1 MEAARLGH
9 VDVLT
14 FLLTSGASA
23 NVINFEGRTALHLT
37 VNRQLLAVDA
47 NVELG
52 DANGQTPLMLAVKL
66 GSVEMTK
73 LLIESSPNSIHAI
86 DKEGDNV
93 LGIAIYKWQLE
104 IFPLLLDCD
113 IKTNLSNGAATT
125 PLMLAATKGHVEIIK
140 ILLDNGAEVNET
152 TWNGHTPLT
161 FAAES
166 RQVEAAR
173 ALLDHGAHENSHGVN
188 SAPLA
193 TAAQRGH
200 VEMIKLLLMHN
211 ANINLQDSDGDSAL
225 HRSSVQSVSRKN
237 ASVKK
242 RMKDG
247 HSALHSAAEEGRVDV
262 IRLLLQRGARMD
274 TVNKAKWTPLMM
286 AAKRGHRQTVNFL
299 VRNGASLVW
308 KNNDD
313 QNAAGDAKLNNRTD
327 VLGLLKSEEP
337 EVTKFCASSNT
348 KRQRTL

>member
-1 MEAARLGH
+1 
-9 VDVLT
+9 
-14 FLLTSGASA
+14 
-23 NVINFEGRTALHLT
+23 
-37 VNRQLLAVDA
+37 
-47 NVELG
+47 
-52 DANGQTPLMLAVKL
+52 MLAVKL

-73 LLIESSPNSIHAI
+73 LLIESSPNSIHVI

-93 LGIAIYKWQLE
+93 LGIAVYKCQLE
-104 IFPLLLDCD
+104 IFPLLLDFG

-125 PLMLAATKGHVEIIK
+125 PLMLAATK
-140 ILLDNGAEVNET
+140 
-152 TWNGHTPLT
+152 
-161 FAAES
+161 AES

-225 HRSSVQSVSRKN
+225 HEAVYSRSADSATRPSRRCFFI
-237 ASVKK
+237 ASEECLGQEKDERWTFSTAYRCRGRK
-242 RMKDG
+242 SGRDSIASSTWSKDG
-247 HSALHSAAEEGRVDV
+247 YCQQGEVD
-262 IRLLLQRGARMD
+262 
-274 TVNKAKWTPLMM
+274 PLMM

-299 VRNGASLVW
+299 VKNGASLVW

-313 QNAAGDAKLNNRTD
+313 QNAAGVAKLNNRTD
-327 VLGLLKSEEP
+327 VLVLLKSEEP
-337 EVTKFCASSNT
+337 EASSSSCPPLVSPSLSGGHLYET
-348 KRQRTL
+348 HSQGHAEILLGVGGIEAVPVVEVVALAPATVSRDVPGSGTRVVPG

>member
-1 MEAARLGH
+1 MA
-9 VDVLT
+9 
-14 FLLTSGASA
+14 
-23 NVINFEGRTALHLT
+23 
-37 VNRQLLAVDA
+37 
-47 NVELG
+47 
-52 DANGQTPLMLAVKL
+52 
-66 GSVEMTK
+66 
-73 LLIESSPNSIHAI
+73 
-86 DKEGDNV
+86 
-93 LGIAIYKWQLE
+93 
-104 IFPLLLDCD
+104 
-113 IKTNLSNGAATT
+113 
-125 PLMLAATKGHVEIIK
+125 
-140 ILLDNGAEVNET
+140 
-152 TWNGHTPLT
+152 
-161 FAAES
+161 
-166 RQVEAAR
+166 
-173 ALLDHGAHENSHGVN
+173 
-188 SAPLA
+188 
-193 TAAQRGH
+193 AAQRDL
-200 VEMIKLLLMHN
+200 VDVVSLLL
-211 ANINLQDSDGDSAL
+211 Q
-225 HRSSVQSVSRKN
+225 KN

>member
-52 DANGQTPLMLAVKL
+52 DANGQTPLMLAFKL

-93 LGIAIYKWQLE
+93 LGIAVYKWPLE

-152 TWNGHTPLT
+152 T
-161 FAAES
+161 
-166 RQVEAAR
+166 QVEAAR

-200 VEMIKLLLMHN
+200 VEMLKLLLMHN

-225 HRSSVQSVSRKN
+225 HEAVYNLQNDSGWTPLMAAAQRDLVDVVSLLLQKN

-247 HSALHSAAEEGRVDV
+247 HSALHIAAEEGRVDV

-286 AAKRGHRQTVNFL
+286 AAKRGHRQTANFL
-299 VRNGASLVW
+299 VKNGASLVW

-313 QNAAGDAKLNNRTD
+313 QNAAGVAKLNNRTD

-337 EVTKFCASSNT
+337 E
-348 KRQRTL
+348 